1 MATMRQAAANRQN
14 AQKSTGP
21 KTEEGKAQSR
31 QNGMTH
37 GLTTTA
43 FVSNK
48 YAAKFEERKAA
59 WKSNFSPADQWQ
71 DFQLSQVV
79 LCSIRLEQCQSAD
92 QKRRVEL
99 TKAATE
105 PGSKWELARYLE
117 VVRLNESL
125 KRNPPRVA
133 LELWLTVYGRMWMLV
148 QWQRLLLALP
158 ATATEESQWTE
169 AETQETLD
177 LMGVARKL
185 RAGMASI
192 FIKASD
198 VREMIGEQ
206 IAKITAELAN
216 RDLEIAQLRQ
226 DHINGFQ
233 LENDASLKQIR
244 RYEADAYRRLNH
256 ATKAIAKAKAAS
268 PAPNEVA
275 EASEPEVAKPTPKE
289 ESPAP
294 ETPQPHVP
302 KGNRHQRRKQ
312 EASARHEAHLA
323 RERSK

>member
-59 WKSNFSPADQWQ
+59 WKPNFAPADQWQ

-117 VVRLNESL
+117 VVRLSESL

-206 IAKITAELAN
+206 IAKITAELSKPAEQF
-216 RDLEIAQLRQ
+216 RPLISCRSPR
-226 DHINGFQ
+226 
-233 LENDASLKQIR
+233 SLQ
-244 RYEADAYRRLNH
+244 ED
-256 ATKAIAKAKAAS
+256 
-268 PAPNEVA
+268 
-275 EASEPEVAKPTPKE
+275 
-289 ESPAP
+289 
-294 ETPQPHVP
+294 
-302 KGNRHQRRKQ
+302 RHG
-312 EASARHEAHLA
+312 
-323 RERSK
+323 